1 MRFLKTFFRFC
12 TITILC
18 TTFTTVAWGYAWENL
33 STSPNCNHN
42 TVLDCVAVTGCAYYP
57 VANKCGESL
66 CSNGTKA
73 ACNKKAGCI
82 WMEQNCQV
90 VPDGYFSPDGDKTL
104 NGNTYDRAHHYGCP
118 AGYYCKAGSGWPI
131 ICSAGTYSGANASS
145 CTNCP
150 AGTYRSS
157 TGGTSAS
164 SCSNCA
170 PGEYSNPGAAQCD
183 KCPVGYYQNAGGQR
197 QCNKCPDG
205 TTTKNTGSTDS
216 SQCIKKFNLKLYAEY
231 QENGTTKQTLVSDS
245 THSFY
250 AGDLNLFSGYT
261 AQQVIGGKLG
271 SAPLNNKW
279 EYKPNTDKAYI
290 TVNGTNYNLAYNGT
304 NWFWKSS
311 NDMSILDTQANGSTF
326 NLVFI
331 LTPKTYNVYMIS
343 SGIYNNSPMSMFSAN
358 TNAVATKNFGSTPAD
373 GVQPDQ
379 DKVQSCSFSAS
390 ATATYYGYIASG
402 TTPKYYE
409 CKRNSANFSLI
420 TNRSN
425 GSTRMFEPASADNDI
440 CVGYDMTTCE
450 RGYSCNS
457 CDRTA
462 CTTGTYQDAT
472 GQSSCKNCSTQTSNK
487 YPSSAKGSD
496 NINDCYVTTTA
507 GKYVAEQGKGEVQ
520 CACGGY
526 CVGGTVVYYSSG
538 VGNTTGGRSTCGAG
552 KYNSNTGSTTSDA
565 CKITSAGYYATT
577 GSCNQTKVNAGC
589 YGAAGSTSACP
600 HNCPSDTGGRTVT
613 SAQGSDTATDCYV
626 SCGAKTISDGT
637 ASVVSSTI
645 NYNGTSYPAC
655 TYNTDCNAGYYGP
668 DGVTDPSCSEC
679 ADGKYSEGNATTCSN
694 CPEGEESNADKTG
707 CSGCAKGTY
716 RTAEMTTC
724 DSCPEG
730 TYQDKTG
737 QSSCKNCS
745 AGKKTGVSGTGATS
759 CTDCDAGTFS
769 KDTANA
775 NCSPCP
781 AGTYQDETGKPSCK
795 SCKDGKLG
803 ATSSPNGIFTTTK
816 GATAHEQCCF
826 KSSLTLKDNVDST
839 TLTFSNVC
847 WVGNGRSK

>member
-12 TITILC
+12 TIVTLC
-18 TTFTTVAWGYAWENL
+18 STFTGAVWGTDCQTNIIQAN
-33 STSPNCNHN
+33 TCNKHE
-42 TVLDCVAVTGCAYYP
+42 GCYNNEGWGKSKCHECP
-57 VANKCGESL
+57 VGNKCPYSTESSKTPQA
-66 CSNGTKA
+66 CNNGTYQDLKGQ
-73 ACNKKAGCI
+73 AGC
-82 WMEQNCQV
+82 
-90 VPDGYFSPDGDKTL
+90 KT
-104 NGNTYDRAHHYGCP
+104 
-118 AGYYCKAGSGWPI
+118 
-131 ICSAGTYSGANASS
+131 CSAGTMTPNDGNAYTS
-145 CTNCP
+145 CTKCS
-150 AGTYRSS
+150 AGTFSAA
-157 TGGTSAS
+157 GAS

-170 PGEYSNPGAAQCD
+170 PGTYSGAAGASSCT
-183 KCPVGYYQNAGGQR
+183 KCPVGFYQSAGGQKD
-197 QCNKCPDG
+197 CDKCPDG

-279 EYKPNTDKAYI
+279 EYKPNKDKAYI

-343 SGIYNNSPMSMFSAN
+343 SGVYNNSPVSMFSAN

-373 GVQPDQ
+373 GLQPDQ

-487 YPSSAKGSD
+487 
-496 NINDCYVTTTA
+496 
-507 GKYVAEQGKGEVQ
+507 
-520 CACGGY
+520 
-526 CVGGTVVYYSSG
+526 
-538 VGNTTGGRSTCGAG
+538 
-552 KYNSNTGSTTSDA
+552 
-565 CKITSAGYYATT
+565 
-577 GSCNQTKVNAGC
+577 
-589 YGAAGSTSACP
+589 
-600 HNCPSDTGGRTVT
+600 
-613 SAQGSDTATDCYV
+613 
-626 SCGAKTISDGT
+626 
-637 ASVVSSTI
+637 
-645 NYNGTSYPAC
+645 
-655 TYNTDCNAGYYGP
+655 
-668 DGVTDPSCSEC
+668 
-679 ADGKYSEGNATTCSN
+679 
-694 CPEGEESNADKTG
+694 
-707 CSGCAKGTY
+707 
-716 RTAEMTTC
+716 
-724 DSCPEG
+724 
-730 TYQDKTG
+730 
-737 QSSCKNCS
+737 
-745 AGKKTGVSGTGATS
+745 
-759 CTDCDAGTFS
+759 
-769 KDTANA
+769 
-775 NCSPCP
+775 
-781 AGTYQDETGKPSCK
+781 
-795 SCKDGKLG
+795 
-803 ATSSPNGIFTTTK
+803 
-816 GATAHEQCCF
+816 
-826 KSSLTLKDNVDST
+826 
-839 TLTFSNVC
+839 
-847 WVGNGRSK
+847 

>member
-12 TITILC
+12 TIVTLC
-18 TTFTTVAWGYAWENL
+18 STFTGAVWGTDCQTNIIQAK
-33 STSPNCNHN
+33 TCNEHE
-42 TVLDCVAVTGCAYYP
+42 GCYNNEGWGKSKCHECP
-57 VANKCGESL
+57 VGNKCPYSTESSKTPQA
-66 CSNGTKA
+66 CNNGTYQDLKGQ
-73 ACNKKAGCI
+73 AGC
-82 WMEQNCQV
+82 
-90 VPDGYFSPDGDKTL
+90 KT
-104 NGNTYDRAHHYGCP
+104 
-118 AGYYCKAGSGWPI
+118 
-131 ICSAGTYSGANASS
+131 CSAGTMTPNDGNAYTS
-145 CTNCP
+145 CTKCS
-150 AGTYRSS
+150 AGTFSAA
-157 TGGTSAS
+157 GAS

-170 PGEYSNPGAAQCD
+170 PGTYSGAAGASSCT
-183 KCPVGYYQNAGGQR
+183 KCPVGFYQSAGGQKD
-197 QCNKCPDG
+197 CDKCPDG

-343 SGIYNNSPMSMFSAN
+343 SGVYNNSPVSMFSAN

-526 CVGGTVVYYSSG
+526 CVGGTFVYYSSG

-600 HNCPSDTGGRTVT
+600 NNCPSDTAGRTVT

-645 NYNGTSYPAC
+645 KYNGTSYPAC

-668 DGVTDPSCSEC
+668 DGVTNPSCSEC

-730 TYQDKTG
+730 TYQNETG
-737 QSSCKNCS
+737 Q
-745 AGKKTGVSGTGATS
+745 
-759 CTDCDAGTFS
+759 
-769 KDTANA
+769 
-775 NCSPCP
+775 
-781 AGTYQDETGKPSCK
+781 PSCK

-826 KSSLTLKDNVDST
+826 KSSLTLRDNVDST